1 MYLLTDK
8 LLHTLHVHSYTRVVP
23 TQCILGYVYTPG
35 TLYYRQANYLYQ
47 ISIPVLAMLVQLTAS
62 NAGVTVIQHT

>member
-23 TQCILGYVYTPG
+23 ILGYVYTSG
-35 TLYYRQANYLYQ
+35 TLYYRQANCLYQ
-47 ISIPVLAMLVQLTAS
+47 IPIPVLAMYVGT
-62 NAGVTVIQHT
+62 IDY